1 MSRTKPVEV
10 MIFGFSDCGQ
20 EELLMK
26 STDPLDK
33 VKVKKAD
40 LYKGKNAIV
49 SRHFNSAGGVHC
61 TVKTYDTKEQEKFKR
76 KGSATYDKASAILLV
91 FDVAKFES
99 WELITGW

>member
-26 STDPLDK
+26 STDPNDK

-40 LYKGKNAIV
+40 LYKGKNATV
-49 SRHFNSAGGVHC
+49 SRHFNS
-61 TVKTYDTKEQEKFKR
+61 
-76 KGSATYDKASAILLV
+76 
-91 FDVAKFES
+91 
-99 WELITGW
+99 